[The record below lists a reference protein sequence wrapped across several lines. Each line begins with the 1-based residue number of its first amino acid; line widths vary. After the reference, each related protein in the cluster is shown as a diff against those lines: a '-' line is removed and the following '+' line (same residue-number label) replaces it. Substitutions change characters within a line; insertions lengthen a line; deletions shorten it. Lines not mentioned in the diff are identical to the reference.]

1 MRHPA
6 RSHLLVAVQFSAI
19 GLCVYPFADQRFG
32 IAALALGLAGIAAGL
47 WTLWHNRP
55 GNFSV
60 YPEPLDG
67 FELITSG
74 PYRWVRHPMYSS
86 LLLMMAGIAL
96 YNAHWLNA
104 LGFVLVLLAVLG
116 KMSLEERYLS
126 NAITEYQG
134 YRQRTKRLIPL
145 VY

>member
-1 MRHPA
+1 MTHPA
-6 RSHLLVAVQFSAI
+6 RSHLLVVLQFSAI

-32 IAALALGLAGIAAGL
+32 LLALLLGAAGIAAGI

-60 YPEPLDG
+60 YPEPMDDCR
-67 FELITSG
+67 LITSG
-74 PYRWVRHPMYSS
+74 PYRYVRHPMYLS

-96 YNAHWLNA
+96 YNDHWLNA

-116 KMSLEERYLS
+116 KMDAEERYLGS
-126 NAITEYQG
+126 AFEEYAS
-134 YRQRTKRLIPL
+134 YSADTKRLLPFI
-145 VY
+145 Y